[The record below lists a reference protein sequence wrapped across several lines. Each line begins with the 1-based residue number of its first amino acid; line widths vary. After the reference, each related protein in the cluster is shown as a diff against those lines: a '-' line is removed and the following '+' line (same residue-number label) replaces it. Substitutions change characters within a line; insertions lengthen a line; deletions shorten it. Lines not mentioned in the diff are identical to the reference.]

1 MVGLK
6 GFEAYQVAL
15 AVYRLVLA
23 ATRDLPRGA
32 VDQLIRASESVA
44 RNIAEAHPQIGAERA
59 RKFRIAFG
67 EASEC
72 GAAIDLLEIRGALD
86 GRALVELRGLLDR
99 QRAMLWRLS
108 RG

>member
-1 MVGLK
+1 MQGLVG
-6 GFEAYQVAL
+6 FDAYRVAL
-15 AVYRLVLA
+15 ELYRLVLS
-23 ATRDLPRGA
+23 ATKHLPKCE
-32 VDQLIRASESVA
+32 VDQLVRACESVA
-44 RNIAEAHPQIGAERA
+44 RNIGEAHPQIGAERA

-72 GAAIDLLEIRGALD
+72 GAALDLLEIRGALD
-86 GRALVELRGLLDR
+86 GRALVELRALLDR